1 MAANMQNHGARR
13 GNRLRKVVWG
23 TAALL
28 LLLPWIAMQFTGEV
42 AWDGADFLVFG
53 AMLAAACGACEIA
66 TRLTASTSYR
76 AAVGVAVA
84 AAFLLVW
91 MNLAVGI
98 IGSEGNPANLLY
110 AGVLV
115 VGAAG
120 TLVAR
125 FQPMGMARAALA
137 TAVAQATVAPIAL
150 NAGGLKAFVLTAFFV
165 VPWLLSA
172 WLFRRAAREEGAGR
186 AAR

>member
-1 MAANMQNHGARR
+1 MLFRTDCEGFHRR
-13 GNRLRKVVWG
+13 
-23 TAALL
+23 
-28 LLLPWIAMQFTGEV
+28 
-42 AWDGADFLVFG
+42 DFL
-53 AMLAAACGACEIA
+53 
-66 TRLTASTSYR
+66 T
-76 AAVGVAVA
+76 
-84 AAFLLVW
+84 
-91 MNLAVGI
+91 
-98 IGSEGNPANLLY
+98 
-110 AGVLV
+110 

-125 FQPMGMARAALA
+125 FRPMGMARAALA
-137 TAVAQATVAPIAL
+137 TAVAQAAVAPIAL